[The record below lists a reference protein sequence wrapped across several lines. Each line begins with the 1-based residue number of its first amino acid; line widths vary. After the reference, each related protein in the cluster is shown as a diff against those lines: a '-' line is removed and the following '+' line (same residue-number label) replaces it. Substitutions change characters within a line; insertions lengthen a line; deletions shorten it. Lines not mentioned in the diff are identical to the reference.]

1 MDRMSRTS
9 PQTVALTCHP
19 SSPTEAVRSVTA
31 SARIAGA
38 GKLAVRFSVE
48 ADMSRIALP
57 ALAAPQRRDE
67 LWRHTCFEIFA
78 ALPDGEA
85 YVELNFSPSTEWAMY
100 GFVGYRR
107 GMAVVDV
114 LRPPRVAVRPM
125 PRGLTL
131 EAVTYLDDLPS
142 PPPGATLRAGLAAVI
157 EETNGNLS
165 YWALAHPSALPD
177 FHHRLG
183 FALQVGAPATGSDD
197 VIATAVRTLP
207 A

>member
-1 MDRMSRTS
+1 MTARSL
-9 PQTVALTCHP
+9 QTVALTCHP
-19 SSPTEAVRSVTA
+19 ASPTEAVRGVTA

-38 GKLAVRFSVE
+38 RKLAVRFNVD

-57 ALAAPQRRDE
+57 PLARPQRRDD

-100 GFVGYRR
+100 GFTGYRR
-107 GMAVVDV
+107 GMATIDV
-114 LRPPRVAVRPM
+114 RRPPRVAVRPL
-125 PRGLTL
+125 PRGLSL
-131 EAVTYLDDLPS
+131 EAVTYLDELPA
-142 PPPGATLRAGLAAVI
+142 PPAGSLLRAGLAAVI
-157 EETNGNLS
+157 EETSGNVS
-165 YWALAHPSALPD
+165 YWALTHPAALPD

-183 FALQVGAPATGSDD
+183 FALQVGAPAAGSDD
-197 VIATAVRTLP
+197 VLATAVRNPP

>member
-1 MDRMSRTS
+1 MVRMTRTT

-19 SSPTEAVRSVTA
+19 SSPTEVVRGVTA

-38 GKLAVRFSVE
+38 GKLAVRFNVD

-57 ALAAPQRRDE
+57 PLSRPQRRDE

-85 YVELNFSPSTEWAMY
+85 YVELNFSPSSEWAMY

-107 GMAVVDV
+107 GMAAIDV
-114 LRPPRVAVRPM
+114 RRPPRVAVRPM
-125 PRGLTL
+125 ARGLSL
-131 EAVTYLDDLPS
+131 EAVTYLNELPVPS
-142 PPPGATLRAGLAAVI
+142 PGSTLRAGLAAVI
-157 EETNGNLS
+157 EETNGHLS
-165 YWALAHPSALPD
+165 YWALTHPSALPD

-183 FALQVGAPATGSDD
+183 FALQVGAPAAGSGD
-197 VIATAVRTLP
+197 VLAPAVRTPL